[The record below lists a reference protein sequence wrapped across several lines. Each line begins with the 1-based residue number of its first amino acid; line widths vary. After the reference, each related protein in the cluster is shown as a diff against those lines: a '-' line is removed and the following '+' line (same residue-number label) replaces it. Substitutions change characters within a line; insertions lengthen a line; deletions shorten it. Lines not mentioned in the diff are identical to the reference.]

1 MTVSR
6 AEQAVQDFED
16 DAAAVAAFIEVAF
29 AARRDDPR
37 WIASPRSSMLKQ
49 LSASHPQWQHVARR
63 FFVFVDGT
71 RSARC
76 GAFVNPRLVDAE
88 GVPFGQ
94 IGFFE
99 CTPGD
104 DHVGRRV
111 LDAAFAWLKAR
122 GCRTVLGPMN
132 GSTWHSYRFVV
143 DWKDTSPLLLEP
155 NNPVRYPALW
165 ALHGFTRHP
174 VPYYSGAH
182 DNAVVLQTLQH
193 KHDAAVA
200 AGYRMADV
208 DFGDI
213 PGVLKTMFE
222 LSTRIFADNAFYSD
236 ITWPEFA
243 ALYDGIERILDRRL
257 VQWLKAPS
265 GEIVGFAFGVPD
277 QAEAAR
283 RMRGDAGWLGK
294 IRFITAP
301 RTQRTLV
308 KTIGIVPEHRGKGLL
323 AELYWSQ
330 ARRAL
335 DGGWPEGVVTLMSG
349 DNRSFSG
356 GRSVQTVVRE
366 YALMTREL
374 A

>member
-1 MTVSR
+1 MNIAGR
-6 AEQAVQDFED
+6 APVRDFED
-16 DAAAVAAFIEVAF
+16 DAPGGEAFTEVAF
-29 AARRDDPR
+29 TARRDDPR
-37 WIASPRSSMLKQ
+37 WIPSPRTSTQKQ
-49 LSASHPQWQHVARR
+49 LSPSQPQWRYVARR
-63 FFVFVDGT
+63 FFFVVDGT
-71 RSARC
+71 RAARC
-76 GAFVNPRLVDAE
+76 AAFVNPRLVDAQ

-99 CTPGD
+99 CTPGND
-104 DHVGRRV
+104 DDGRRV
-111 LDAAFAWLKAR
+111 LDAALAWLKDR

-155 NNPVRYPALW
+155 NNPLRYPALW
-165 ALHGFTRHP
+165 EAHGFTRHP

-182 DNAVVLQTLQH
+182 DNADVVQSLQA
-193 KHDAAVA
+193 KHDAALA
-200 AGYRMADV
+200 AGYRMDDV

-265 GEIVGFAFGVPD
+265 GEIAGFAFGVPD

-283 RMRGDAGWLGK
+283 RMRGDTGWLGK
-294 IRFITAP
+294 FRFLTAP
-301 RTQRTLV
+301 RAKRTLV
-308 KTIGIVPEHRGKGLL
+308 KTIGILPEHRGQGLL
-323 AELYWSQ
+323 GELYWSQ

-349 DNRSFSG
+349 DNRSFTG

-366 YALMTREL
+366 YALFTRGL